1 MNNSWEEHMPY
12 AALCLEVLALF
23 YGIYFTKVLLQKRR
37 VIQTRQIGR
46 RKERALHTVE
56 LWMSAATLG
65 VVIAQLL
72 SVALGWSIKKYKL
85 SSGVVCSKRL
95 FNQAVG
101 KYLRQRRL

>member
-1 MNNSWEEHMPY
+1 MTILYERPFGSDGLHIIRKEERNEQFMGKHMPY

-37 VIQTRQIGR
+37 GIQTRQIGR

-72 SVALGWSIKKYKL
+72 SVALGWSIKNT
-85 SSGVVCSKRL
+85 S
-95 FNQAVG
+95 
-101 KYLRQRRL
+101 